1 MNLPEIESVDE
12 QLTAYLDGELPPPE
26 AAQLEQN
33 LVDDEKL
40 RMRLAEL
47 RQAYDL
53 LDELPETPH
62 NQRFTKST
70 LELVIKDLS
79 ASPTSLPD
87 RINSSVKADG
97 KAIDWWA
104 MPRVFAIVSGFAAIG
119 VAIAL
124 VATFVNARRELK
136 DLGVIAAVR
145 GLEDVNELNIA
156 LKLSKETEAIAV
168 LRENLQ
174 DKLVPP
180 PPDSV
185 WQRKTWVQS
194 LTPLQLSKL
203 DSDRERMNR
212 LDRETRTRLTA
223 IESQIEDLPDHKS
236 IQETVQVVGLVL
248 DSVGSSRRNDM
259 AVMKSEQR
267 FEFLKELICMKAA
280 VYYAARI
287 TDEEKA
293 ALEKWDLETF
303 NPALMLAVL
312 PDRQMETRYLL
323 GKLLFEQRIEHLNDQ
338 EVLIAELTSNLSMTA
353 KKLLEGVNK
362 SEQIKVLNFW
372 LFPSSAAISSSETLI
387 DFYDKMGSDLR
398 DRDFRDRLDLSDP
411 EDSRRRL
418 WPRGRRR
425 P

>member
-1 MNLPEIESVDE
+1 
-12 QLTAYLDGELPPPE
+12 
-26 AAQLEQN
+26 
-33 LVDDEKL
+33 
-40 RMRLAEL
+40 
-47 RQAYDL
+47 
-53 LDELPETPH
+53 
-62 NQRFTKST
+62 
-70 LELVIKDLS
+70 
-79 ASPTSLPD
+79 
-87 RINSSVKADG
+87 
-97 KAIDWWA
+97 
-104 MPRVFAIVSGFAAIG
+104 
-119 VAIAL
+119 
-124 VATFVNARRELK
+124 
-136 DLGVIAAVR
+136 
-145 GLEDVNELNIA
+145 
-156 LKLSKETEAIAV
+156 
-168 LRENLQ
+168 
-174 DKLVPP
+174 
-180 PPDSV
+180 
-185 WQRKTWVQS
+185 
-194 LTPLQLSKL
+194 
-203 DSDRERMNR
+203 
-212 LDRETRTRLTA
+212 
-223 IESQIEDLPDHKS
+223 
-236 IQETVQVVGLVL
+236 
-248 DSVGSSRRNDM
+248 
-259 AVMKSEQR
+259 
-267 FEFLKELICMKAA
+267 MKAA